1 MSAFS
6 RKAILLQEGLKALPE
21 LCDIDIIVDRN
32 MSVMTQIK
40 EKMGKV
46 KGRVVIIQWEGH
58 DIDDNICSDFTKV
71 NMSISVIMSVDINSS
86 HNELFIDDLTECISK
101 YLIKFEDQTLT
112 ARTSLTKINVSS
124 IRKLPPIN
132 DPKVGYLI
140 GYQILCSFGS
150 NLNK

>member
-6 RKAILLQEGLKALPE
+6 RKAELIQEGLEALPE

-58 DIDDNICSDFTKV
+58 DIDDNLCSDFTKV
-71 NMSISVIMSVDINSS
+71 NMSVSVIMSVDINSS
-86 HNELFIDDLTECISK
+86 YNEIFIDDLTECISK

-112 ARTSLTKINVSS
+112 ARTNLTKINVSG